1 MATAFSAGVSKMA
14 VASLRCCKATMHW
27 RNATSKR
34 RACHWSNRDSDLALD
49 TLYHLSS
56 IAMHAGDIGRARSF
70 LDACLAR
77 CDEFEQP
84 WWTATALVNLGI
96 AHGVDG
102 DLQQAG
108 ELLSHA
114 LALFQRLGDAWAMS
128 ICLSNLANVAALQH
142 DVARQTRLLLD
153 ALRVFVA
160 FGDLW
165 GVSDGLRDIGEVAL
179 DRGQYV
185 EATRLWA
192 TATAL
197 RETIGAPVISINQQ
211 LEDAALQRLREH
223 LDPPVF
229 TDAWTQGQAMDIAD
243 ALVTAE
249 QVAATVD

>member
-34 RACHWSNRDSDLALD
+34 RACHWSNRTRIWRWIRS
-49 TLYHLSS
+49 TTSPS
-56 IAMHAGDIGRARSF
+56 IAMHAGDIESPRSF

-179 DRGQYV
+179 IAGNTLRSPVVGDGHSAARNDSARQSSASISSWRTRHYSDSASTWILQSSRYAGPR
-185 EATRLWA
+185 ARPWTSRTRL
-192 TATAL
+192 
-197 RETIGAPVISINQQ
+197 
-211 LEDAALQRLREH
+211 
-223 LDPPVF
+223 
-229 TDAWTQGQAMDIAD
+229 
-243 ALVTAE
+243 
-249 QVAATVD
+249 